1 MQTQSIG
8 RKRYMLTYI
17 CNQTEYRFVY
27 LLRTKDE
34 QIEKF
39 KQFKSLYEINTKKKI
54 QGLHTENGK

>member
-1 MQTQSIG
+1 MKTQSIG